1 LTADA
6 LGAAQN
12 NVSLALSCVQAQ
24 LWMKSTVAAIIRE
37 VEEGTLLK
45 FERLFGI
52 MELNLKRNSSPDGT

>member
-1 LTADA
+1 
-6 LGAAQN
+6 
-12 NVSLALSCVQAQ
+12 
-24 LWMKSTVAAIIRE
+24 MKSTVAAIIRE